1 MARFNLTNALP
12 RAAANV
18 PRSIVWLLVG
28 GLLAGVVLGR
38 VVFADDPPVAEK
50 PAAEKPAADK
60 DKPAADKTAADN
72 AAAKKVK
79 LAEQKAVS
87 VVEPAGR
94 QAKAKANRF
103 QGQAANFAQQWRTCL
118 VAELAF
124 VRQICPD
131 LPPPQRVLVK
141 AAGEKALLAAA
152 EQLAG
157 TQDLFNYQGGTP
169 QSMIRDAFAETLR
182 AALPPEQWLHYTAEA
197 EARTKRRQAA
207 VIRLVVE
214 HIDQALYLRPEQRD
228 QIGRA
233 MADHWKPAW
242 EGWLQLRFMQGTPTL
257 PNDIVQTYLDLDQQ
271 SAWLDLPKM
280 ALSVHYVTGIM
291 PNGVAPDTSWWD
303 EAAPKPKEAGADVPA
318 P

>member
-1 MARFNLTNALP
+1 MARFNFTNALP
-12 RAAANV
+12 RAAAHV

-60 DKPAADKTAADN
+60 DKLAADKDKAAADN
-72 AAAKKVK
+72 AAAEKVK
-79 LAEQKAVS
+79 TAKQRAV
-87 VVEPAGR
+87 ER

-131 LPPPQRVLVK
+131 LPPPQRLLVK

-152 EQLAG
+152 EELAG

-214 HIDQALYLRPEQRD
+214 HIDQALYLRLEQRD

-257 PNDIVQTYLDLDQQ
+257 PNDIVTPYLDPDQKN
-271 SAWLDLPKM
+271 AWQDLPKTG
-280 ALSVHYVTGIM
+280 LSVHYVTGIM